1 MSFFREG
8 FRRFAAA
15 CLLLVVAGAGCTG
28 APDAAATQAAKKT
41 TLVVWGVVD
50 DQDAYQSIFN
60 DFRQIYPFVQ
70 IEYRRFRL
78 EEYEAEMLNALA
90 EDRGPDIFLIHNTWV
105 GKYQPKL
112 LPQPPTVKVA
122 AQKVV
127 GTLKKEVTYELQS
140 QRTVTPFQFRE
151 DYPDAV
157 GQDFVRSVDV
167 STVSGKRDIQPRVFG
182 VPMSVDTLA
191 MYVNKDLLNTAGVS
205 TVPQDWLSFQN
216 AVKRLTRQTPQGEIQ
231 QAGAAI
237 GTGLNVERSPD
248 ILALLMMQNGADMSA
263 EDGSPTFNVL
273 PTRLEGILE
282 EPPAYQAV
290 RFYTDFGN
298 PGKEVYTW
306 NNQQPNSLDAFVQG
320 KAAFFFGYAYHMPI
334 IKARGPK
341 INLGISKVPQ
351 IEGNPVVNFANYW
364 AWGVSKK
371 TKNPDLSWALLNFMR
386 KPEENTKFLAIAK
399 RPAALK
405 SQIDAQL
412 EDPDVNVFA
421 AQVLTAKSW
430 YRGNNARTADDAL
443 VSLIEAALVTDQEQ
457 LPQLVNLAVQKV
469 AQTIGYNGF

>member
-1 MSFFREG
+1 
-8 FRRFAAA
+8 
-15 CLLLVVAGAGCTG
+15 
-28 APDAAATQAAKKT
+28 
-41 TLVVWGVVD
+41 
-50 DQDAYQSIFN
+50 
-60 DFRQIYPFVQ
+60 
-70 IEYRRFRL
+70 
-78 EEYEAEMLNALA
+78 
-90 EDRGPDIFLIHNTWV
+90 
-105 GKYQPKL
+105 
-112 LPQPPTVKVA
+112 
-122 AQKVV
+122 
-127 GTLKKEVTYELQS
+127 
-140 QRTVTPFQFRE
+140 
-151 DYPDAV
+151 
-157 GQDFVRSVDV
+157 
-167 STVSGKRDIQPRVFG
+167 
-182 VPMSVDTLA
+182 MSVDTLA